1 MIIELVDIRIHPG
14 QDADFV
20 QAVQRQMVILTER
33 VQGFLGCQIY
43 HGIESP
49 DRYILQGVWNTLED
63 HTVGFRQGPLYA
75 EWLAVIRPF
84 AAAPAN
90 VEHFEPVA

>member
-1 MIIELVDIRIHPG
+1 MIVELADIHIHPG

-20 QAVQRQMVILTER
+20 QAVQRQIVILTEH

-43 HGIESP
+43 RGIESP
-49 DRYILQGVWNTLED
+49 DRYILHGLWNTLED
-63 HTVGFRQGPLYA
+63 HTVGFRQSPLYA
-75 EWLAVIRPF
+75 EWLAVVRPF
-84 AAAPAN
+84 AAAPAV